1 MIALMQ
7 ALQLK
12 VITGD
17 QYASLM
23 SLYMDVDDFSFG
35 MVVLE
40 KAQVISCTICTHPDG
55 SSKTQAGR
63 L

>member
-12 VITGD
+12 VITGN

-40 KAQVISCTICTHPDG
+40 KSTGDIMYDMYTPPWF
-55 SSKTQAGR
+55 K
-63 L
+63 